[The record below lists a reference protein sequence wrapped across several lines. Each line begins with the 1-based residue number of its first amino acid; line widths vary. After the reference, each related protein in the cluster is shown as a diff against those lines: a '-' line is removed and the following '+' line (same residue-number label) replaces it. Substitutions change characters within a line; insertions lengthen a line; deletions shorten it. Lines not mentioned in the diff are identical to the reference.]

1 MTELESGA
9 VVLVDFTFSNHQ
21 QSKRRP
27 ALVVSNSLN
36 NRKSRDVIVM
46 KITSKEPRR
55 WGVTVTNEDLVMGSL
70 DCVSFVQVDAIYAL
84 EKTIIREVIGIL
96 SQEKMQEIHTQIA
109 ELFDLKPKVP

>member
-1 MTELESGA
+1 MTDLESGA
-9 VVLVDFTFSNHQ
+9 IVLVDFSFSDHQ

-27 ALVVSNSLN
+27 ALVVSNSPN

-55 WGVTVTNEDLVMGSL
+55 WGVMVTNEDLIRGSP
-70 DCVSFVQVDAIYAL
+70 DCVSFVQIDGIYAL
-84 EKTIIREVIGIL
+84 EKTIIREVIGML

-109 ELFDLKPKVP
+109 ELFDLKS